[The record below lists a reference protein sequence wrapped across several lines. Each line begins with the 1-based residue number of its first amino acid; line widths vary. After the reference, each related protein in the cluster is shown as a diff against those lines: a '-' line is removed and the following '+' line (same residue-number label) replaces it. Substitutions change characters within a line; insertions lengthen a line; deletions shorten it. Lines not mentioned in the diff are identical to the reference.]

1 MQNSLPTARPL
12 SFSNEYKGPYSNRT
26 LGKAVC
32 VNFSI
37 SDEVREF
44 LKSFKASE
52 QELVVKGATL
62 RVVQARTKL
71 RKSRNWAL
79 RKAFEL
85 LKEAAGDSA
94 TTELKWE
101 GREVTVNGA
110 VAFKQL
116 PGEPKGTF
124 QNSFAHLT
132 LP

>member
-1 MQNSLPTARPL
+1 MQNSLPTARFL
-12 SFSNEYKGPYSNRT
+12 FLSNEYKGPYSNRT
-26 LGKAVC
+26 LGKAVYA
-32 VNFSI
+32 NFSI

-44 LKSFKASE
+44 LESFKASE
-52 QELVVKGATL
+52 QELVVKGTTL

-79 RKAFEL
+79 KKTLEL
-85 LKEAAGDSA
+85 LKAAGGDSA

-101 GREVTVNGA
+101 GREVTVNGE

-116 PGEPKGTF
+116 PGEPKGSF